1 LDASAVLNLRIYF
14 KLVFEYNVAIIHCRF
29 FSQLPETF
37 KTILIIL
44 FQVIP
49 EASAKKPEIRYFSF

>member
-1 LDASAVLNLRIYF
+1 M
-14 KLVFEYNVAIIHCRF
+14 AIINPCF